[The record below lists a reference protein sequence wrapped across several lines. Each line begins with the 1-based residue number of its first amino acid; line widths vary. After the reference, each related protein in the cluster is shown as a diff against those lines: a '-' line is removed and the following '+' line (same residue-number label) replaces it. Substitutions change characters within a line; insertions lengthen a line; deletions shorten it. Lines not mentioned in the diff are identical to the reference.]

1 MPFEFLPGALQ
12 FRPAGPSHWPRP
24 DFEKNFTKFQWGP
37 LSDQSALLDWPRP
50 RGKLMVDDR
59 SPSAKALAVVSQI
72 TSISLSGALPLV
84 IGYALDSWLNT
95 RPVLLVVGGLF
106 GAVTAVYLMIQLV
119 RRLEADANSNKP
131 SS

>member
-1 MPFEFLPGALQ
+1 
-12 FRPAGPSHWPRP
+12 
-24 DFEKNFTKFQWGP
+24 
-37 LSDQSALLDWPRP
+37 
-50 RGKLMVDDR
+50 MVDDR

-95 RPVLLVVGGLF
+95 RPVLLIVGGLF